1 MESEWIKTPSGLKYI
16 DYRRSDGAP
25 VKSGDLLIIHYKLA
39 LSLENIESGPWV
51 EITWETKQP
60 IKFRL
65 GYGEVIKGL
74 DEGIEGMRI
83 SGERRIIVPPKLAFG
98 DRGVPPKIP
107 ANATLVYQIYIVD
120 VEK

>member
-1 MESEWIKTPSGLKYI
+1 MTEWINTPSGLKYM
-16 DYRRSDGAP
+16 DYRPSDGAP
-25 VKSGDLLIIHYKLA
+25 VKLGDTIIIHYKLA
-39 LSLENIESGPWV
+39 LSLEKIESGPWV
-51 EITWETKQP
+51 EITWEIKQP

-83 SGERRIIVPPKLAFG
+83 SGERRIIVPPNLAFG

-107 ANATLVYQIYIVD
+107 TNATLFFQIYIVD
-120 VEK
+120 IEK